1 MKINV
6 STKPDQTYVLHPL
19 SAVPGGRKLL
29 IEFESGKSYLQQN
42 CHMPKKYIDAV
53 LKASKQGPIRKA
65 YYDGLLIYANPSFC

>member
-6 STKPDQTYVLHPL
+6 SIKPAESYALHPL
-19 SAVPGGRKLL
+19 SSIPGGRGLF

-42 CHMPKKYIDAV
+42 CHVPKKYIEAV
-53 LKASKQGPIRKA
+53 LKANKQGPIRKA